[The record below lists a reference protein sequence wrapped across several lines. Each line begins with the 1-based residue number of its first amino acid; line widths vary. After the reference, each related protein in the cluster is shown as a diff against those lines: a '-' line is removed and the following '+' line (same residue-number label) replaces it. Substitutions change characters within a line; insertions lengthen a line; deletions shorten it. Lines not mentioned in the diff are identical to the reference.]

1 LTTSFEMHFGVVDVD
16 EYDEIVVAVVVVVDV
31 VVEV

>member
-16 EYDEIVVAVVVVVDV
+16 EYDEIVVDVVVVVV
-31 VVEV
+31 VAEV